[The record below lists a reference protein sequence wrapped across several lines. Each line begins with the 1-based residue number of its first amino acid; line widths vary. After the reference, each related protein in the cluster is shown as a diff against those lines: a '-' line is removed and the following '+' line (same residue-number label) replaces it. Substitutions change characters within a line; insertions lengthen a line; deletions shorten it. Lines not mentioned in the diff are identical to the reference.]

1 MGESYL
7 DLLMAQQEGAPEE
20 KVAEG
25 GGGGIWVV
33 ADIVDNAVA
42 PVTLE
47 ALGAARTLADSLGA
61 YVYGVL
67 LGDGVTDG
75 STAPALSEAE
85 GLTTSLAQ
93 TLYQAGADG
102 VRVASLTADH
112 PSLAQFALEPY
123 LKVLADLFEA
133 EQPEVVIFGATRQGQ
148 ELAPRLAQRMDGG
161 LIEHVTAASLDEATR
176 TVQATFPIYGG
187 EYFEIAACP
196 EARPQFLTIEP
207 GAFPAPFIDSYRKGE
222 PTMLEVEPVEPAVRV
237 VGPAKGFEP
246 PPVPLAQ
253 APVIVA
259 AGRQAGDGSTELA
272 AGFELVKRLAA
283 ALGAQVAGDR
293 GARDAGWIDAKQIVD
308 VRGVTVAPQVY
319 VAVGI
324 RGDTFHN
331 AAIEEAKFILA
342 IHPDPDAPIFQVADL
357 CLEAEP
363 KEVLPALL
371 ESVAGS

>member
-1 MGESYL
+1 MDVSYL
-7 DLLMAQQEGAPEE
+7 DLLMAQQEEVTE
-20 KVAEG
+20 AE

-33 ADIVDNAVA
+33 ADVVDGAVA

-47 ALGAARTLADSLGA
+47 ALGAARTLADALGA

-67 LGDGVTDG
+67 LGQGVAG
-75 STAPALSEAE
+75 
-85 GLTTSLAQ
+85 LAQ

-102 VRVASLTADH
+102 VRVADH
-112 PSLAQFALEPY
+112 PALARFALEPY
-123 LKVLADLFEA
+123 LKVLADLLEA
-133 EQPEVVIFGATRQGQ
+133 EQPEVVLFGATEMGQ
-148 ELAPRLAQRMDGG
+148 ELAPRLAQRMGGG
-161 LIEHVTAASLDEATR
+161 LVEHATAVSLDETTR

-207 GAFPAPFIDSYRKGE
+207 GAFPAPFMDTYRKGE

-237 VGPAKGFEP
+237 VGAAEGFEP

-259 AGRQAGDGSTELA
+259 AGRQAGD
-272 AGFELVKRLAA
+272 FELVKRLAT
-283 ALGAQVAGDR
+283 ALGGRVAGDR
-293 GARDAGWIDAKQIVD
+293 GARDAGWIGPEQVVD

-331 AAIEEAKFILA
+331 AAIEGAKFIVA
-342 IHPDPDAPIFQVADL
+342 IHPDPTAPIFEVADL
-357 CLEAEP
+357 CLEADP
-363 KEVLPALL
+363 QEVLPALL
-371 ESVAGS
+371 ETLKR

>member
-1 MGESYL
+1 MDTSYL
-7 DLLMAQQEGAPEE
+7 DLLMAQQEDAPEAE
-20 KVAEG
+20 GAEAEG
-25 GGGGIWVV
+25 GGGVWVV
-33 ADIVDNAVA
+33 ADVVDGAVA

-67 LGDGVTDG
+67 LGEGVADG
-75 STAPALSEAE
+75 SAT
-85 GLTTSLAQ
+85 LTTSLAQ
-93 TLYQAGADG
+93 ALYQAGADG
-102 VRVASLTADH
+102 VRVADH
-112 PSLAQFALEPY
+112 PSLARYALEPY
-123 LKVLADLFEA
+123 LGVLSGLVQA
-133 EQPEVVIFGATRQGQ
+133 EQPEVLLFGATAQGQ
-148 ELAPRLAQRMDGG
+148 ELAARLAQRAGGG
-161 LIEHVTAASLDEATR
+161 LIEHVVAATLDEATR
-176 TVQATFPIYGG
+176 TVQGAFPIYGG

-196 EARPQFLTIEP
+196 EARPQFLTVEP
-207 GAFPAPFIDSYRKGE
+207 GAFPAPFLDPYRQGE

-237 VGPAKGFEP
+237 VGPAEDFDP

-259 AGRQAGDGSTELA
+259 AGRQAGD
-272 AGFELVKRLAA
+272 FELVGRLAA
-283 ALGAQVAGDR
+283 ALGGQVAGDR
-293 GARDAGWIDAKQIVD
+293 GARDAGWIGPEQIVD

-331 AAIEEAKFILA
+331 AAIEEAKFIAA

-363 KEVLPALL
+363 QEVLPALL
-371 ESVAGS
+371 EALGG